1 MKSTRRHQHVPWRAA
16 GRATER
22 HDDAD
27 SVVRDTGWVFN
38 NATGSRLTLEQFV
51 DSGEQEVGA
60 YLQCFGLDAAENARS
75 TLVEIGSGIGRMTA
89 SFTRRFADVVACD
102 LDASFLERCRE
113 TVTAFGRPDRL
124 TTSHVVDG
132 RTLSLESSS
141 ADVVFSYI
149 TLQHCEPSDAL
160 HLAQEA
166 FRVVRPGGRVM
177 LNFRTW
183 IGRDV
188 VLFPAGVIT
197 RVLWRVPVLGRWLS
211 RQRWSTRL
219 GWQANRLSPRA
230 VVRHLVNEG
239 VQVSSPELWFRTGH
253 RRVASRGGV
262 SGFRVCTFEG
272 IDPSHWW
279 LIARRPD

>member
-1 MKSTRRHQHVPWRAA
+1 MSPARRHQHVPWKAA

-38 NATGSRLTLEQFV
+38 NATGHELTLEQFV

-60 YLQCFGLDAAENARS
+60 YLQCFGFDPVANETS

-89 SFTRRFADVVACD
+89 SFTRRFAGVVACD
-102 LDASFLERCRE
+102 LDATFLDRCRE
-113 TVTAFGRPDRL
+113 TVSAFGVPERL
-124 TTSHVVDG
+124 ATAQVVDG
-132 RTLSLESSS
+132 RTLSLESAS

-149 TLQHCEPSDAL
+149 TLQHCDAADAL
-160 HLAQEA
+160 HLTSEA
-166 FRVVRPGGRVM
+166 FRVVKPGGRVV

-188 VLFPAGVIT
+188 VLYPAGVIT
-197 RVLWRVPVLGRWLS
+197 RALWRIPMFGPWLA

-230 VVRHLVNEG
+230 VVRHLVSEG
-239 VQVSSPELWFRTGH
+239 IAVSSPELWFRTGH

-262 SGFRVCTFEG
+262 SGFRVSTFEG

>member
-1 MKSTRRHQHVPWRAA
+1 MGRERRHQHVPWKAA
-16 GRATER
+16 GRATES

-38 NATGSRLTLEQFV
+38 NATGEELTLEQFV

-60 YLQCFGLDAAENARS
+60 YLQCFGFDATDNERS
-75 TLVEIGSGIGRMTA
+75 TIVEIGSGIGRMTA
-89 SFTRRFADVVACD
+89 SFTRRFAGVVACD
-102 LDASFLERCRE
+102 LDAKFLDRCRD
-113 TVTAFGRPDRL
+113 TVRVFGRPERL
-124 TTSHVVDG
+124 TTSHVADG
-132 RTLSLESSS
+132 RTLALESAS

-149 TLQHCEPSDAL
+149 TLQHCNSTDAL
-160 HLAQEA
+160 NLTSEA
-166 FRVVRPGGRVM
+166 FRVVKPGGRVV
-177 LNFRTW
+177 LNYRTW
-183 IGRDV
+183 IGRDA
-188 VLFPAGVIT
+188 VLFPAGAIT
-197 RVLWRVPVLGRWLS
+197 RTLWRVPGFGPWLA

-239 VQVSSPELWFRTGH
+239 VQVSAPELWFRTGH

-262 SGFRVCTFEG
+262 TGFRVATFEG